1 MFRCPVRLPYIGLVH
16 MLWWALFGLQCAWVV
31 RSGHCLV
38 CMDCAVH
45 INLLGTSQS
54 PASCSVHTGVPSCP
68 ATASHPE
75 WNWFSSNLH
84 TVITFLSQQAF
95 ATISC
100 QISTRETQVHY
111 VHMAKIHPT
120 YLLWES
126 RNIYSIYPG
135 SPVYC
140 GEEGGRGIRSWT
152 NCSHG
157 MLPYKILNLGAEILV
172 AE

>member
-1 MFRCPVRLPYIGLVH
+1 MLALLTRDTRSCSPCTKTFNGQVLIRIMFRCPVRLPYIGLVH
-16 MLWWALFGLQCAWVV
+16 MLWWALFGLQCAWAVH
-31 RSGHCLV
+31 SGHCLV

-84 TVITFLSQQAF
+84 TVITSLSQQAF

-100 QISTRETQVHY
+100 QISTRETQVHLCTYGKNTSY
-111 VHMAKIHPT
+111 VLAM
-120 YLLWES
+120 
-126 RNIYSIYPG
+126 
-135 SPVYC
+135 
-140 GEEGGRGIRSWT
+140 GI
-152 NCSHG
+152 
-157 MLPYKILNLGAEILV
+157 
-172 AE
+172 